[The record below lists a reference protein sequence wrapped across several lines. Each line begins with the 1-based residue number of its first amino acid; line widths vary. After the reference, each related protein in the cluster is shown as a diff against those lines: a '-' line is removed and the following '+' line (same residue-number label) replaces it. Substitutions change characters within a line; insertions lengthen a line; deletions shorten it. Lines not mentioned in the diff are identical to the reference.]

1 MLVDARTLPKNT
13 VIETD
18 VCIVGAGAAGITLA
32 KEFIEQPF
40 RVCLLES
47 GGFEFEE
54 KTQDLYSG
62 ENAGFPIPLNIMRL
76 RYFGGSTGHWG
87 NYCSPLD
94 EIDFEAR
101 DWIPHSGWPFKKSH
115 LDSYYERAQ
124 TICQLG
130 PFAYNCEF
138 WQTKASP
145 LLPFASNRVV
155 TSIFQ
160 MREPAMRFGTVYR
173 KEIVKAPN
181 ITTFLYANLLNI
193 ETDATARTVTRLSVS
208 CLQSN
213 KFVIAGKLFILATGA
228 IENARLLLLSN
239 NISKVGLGN
248 ENDLVGRFFMS
259 HALSEPALFLPS
271 DPLIPATLYVNSKPP
286 VDKLKVTGHLTLSEE
301 TQRENKL
308 LNFNAVLFPVY
319 MAQTSLMSL
328 KRLMTRQF
336 DTLGKELRN
345 IVADID
351 GVATAA
357 YWKLLRGVIPV
368 RAFLL
373 TCAIEQSPNPTSR
386 VALSS
391 ERDALGKQRVRLDW
405 QLRGVDKRSLRRSLE
420 ILGVE
425 LGRAALGRL
434 KIDLN
439 ESDDSWPDVIRDA
452 GHHIGTTRMHLDP
465 KQGVVDENCRV
476 HGMSNLFLAG
486 SSVFPTS
493 GHANPTLT
501 IVALALRLAAYV
513 KGKMI

>member
-94 EIDFEAR
+94 EIDFETR
-101 DWIPHSGWPFKKSH
+101 DWIPHSGWPFKKSQ

-160 MREPAMRFGTVYR
+160 MREPATRFGTVYR

-193 ETDATARTVTRLSVS
+193 ETDAAARTVTRLSVS

-213 KFVIAGKLFILATGA
+213 KFL
-228 IENARLLLLSN
+228 
-239 NISKVGLGN
+239 
-248 ENDLVGRFFMS
+248 
-259 HALSEPALFLPS
+259 
-271 DPLIPATLYVNSKPP
+271 
-286 VDKLKVTGHLTLSEE
+286 
-301 TQRENKL
+301 
-308 LNFNAVLFPVY
+308 
-319 MAQTSLMSL
+319 
-328 KRLMTRQF
+328 
-336 DTLGKELRN
+336 
-345 IVADID
+345 
-351 GVATAA
+351 
-357 YWKLLRGVIPV
+357 
-368 RAFLL
+368 
-373 TCAIEQSPNPTSR
+373 
-386 VALSS
+386 
-391 ERDALGKQRVRLDW
+391 
-405 QLRGVDKRSLRRSLE
+405 
-420 ILGVE
+420 
-425 LGRAALGRL
+425 
-434 KIDLN
+434 
-439 ESDDSWPDVIRDA
+439 
-452 GHHIGTTRMHLDP
+452 
-465 KQGVVDENCRV
+465 
-476 HGMSNLFLAG
+476 
-486 SSVFPTS
+486 
-493 GHANPTLT
+493 
-501 IVALALRLAAYV
+501 
-513 KGKMI
+513 